1 MDSYSYSGRNG
12 SAIMNGNVSGTTR
25 TTRLMIVDDHPIVR
39 RGLKLA
45 LLSSPDFEVVGE
57 AATGEDAIELLEQ
70 VQPDVVL
77 MDLVMPGMGGVNAIR
92 GIHDVAPEVKVI
104 VFSHCEEGVQVRE
117 ALQAGAIG
125 YLLKDIEIDNL
136 FAAMREA
143 ASGIASLAPAAARSL
158 VRLAKVAPKLGD
170 DLTEREREVLALL
183 VEGRSNES
191 IAVGLV
197 ITPATVKFHLRNI
210 RSKLGTTSRTET
222 VVVALRHQ
230 LVPSQMGAED
240 RV

>member
-1 MDSYSYSGRNG
+1 MDSYSGRNG
-12 SAIMNGNVSGTTR
+12 SAIMNGNASG

-45 LLSSPDFEVVGE
+45 LLTSPDFEVVGE

-77 MDLVMPGMGGVNAIR
+77 MDLLMPGMGGINAIR
-92 GIHDVAPEVKVI
+92 RIHDIAPDVKVI
-104 VFSHCEEGVQVRE
+104 VFSHCEEGDRVRE

-143 ASGIASLAPAAARSL
+143 ASGIASLDPKAARAL
-158 VRLAKVAPKLGD
+158 VQLTKVARKLGD
-170 DLTEREREVLALL
+170 DLTERERDVLGLL
-183 VEGRSNES
+183 VQGRSNGV
-191 IAVGLV
+191 IAVSLV

-222 VVVALRHQ
+222 VVVALKHR
-230 LVPSQMGAED
+230 LVPPQTDAED
-240 RV
+240 KV